1 MDRNKQMKSVV
12 AVVIAALA
20 MALPASASPITI
32 EFTSALVPPGD
43 NGGLSYIGVTSSTV
57 ASGADLAIS
66 AMIVSGD
73 GVFDGTYAVTGSVAG
88 FGALSFDT
96 GANSVQI
103 VGGVPSLSVANGTT
117 LLTGTGPFSNILVT
131 APSCAVITSHLCPT
145 VTFDAPN
152 VTDPTLLSALGISGN
167 LWQLSSF
174 DTADGTGNG
183 FPQSSADVLNTHIPE
198 PASMALLGTA
208 LIGFGLIRR
217 RHRIV

>member
-1 MDRNKQMKSVV
+1 MKSVV

-20 MALPASASPITI
+20 MVLPASASPITI

-103 VGGVPSLSVANGTT
+103 VGGIPSPTASLILLDRPLTPLTAARTT
-117 LLTGTGPFSNILVT
+117 RQCLRQSPRE
-131 APSCAVITSHLCPT
+131 A
-145 VTFDAPN
+145 
-152 VTDPTLLSALGISGN
+152 
-167 LWQLSSF
+167 
-174 DTADGTGNG
+174 DTQRCD
-183 FPQSSADVLNTHIPE
+183 
-198 PASMALLGTA
+198 
-208 LIGFGLIRR
+208 
-217 RHRIV
+217 

>member
-1 MDRNKQMKSVV
+1 MKIVV
-12 AVVIAALA
+12 AAVIAALA
-20 MALPASASPITI
+20 MAMPASASPITI
-32 EFTSALVPPGD
+32 EFKSAGVQPGD
-43 NGGLSYIGVTSSTV
+43 NGGLSYINVTSSTV

-73 GVFDGTYAVTGSVAG
+73 GAFDGTYAVTGSVAG

-96 GANSVQI
+96 GANSVHI
-103 VGGVPSLSVANGTT
+103 VGGVAGLPNGTT
-117 LLTGTGPFSNILVT
+117 LLTGTGPFSNISVT
-131 APSCAVITSHLCPT
+131 APFCVAKPSDRCPT
-145 VTFDAPN
+145 VSFDAPDM
-152 VTDPTLLSALGISGN
+152 VGPTLLSALGISGN

-208 LIGFGLIRR
+208 LIGFGFIRR
-217 RHRIV
+217 RRGTV